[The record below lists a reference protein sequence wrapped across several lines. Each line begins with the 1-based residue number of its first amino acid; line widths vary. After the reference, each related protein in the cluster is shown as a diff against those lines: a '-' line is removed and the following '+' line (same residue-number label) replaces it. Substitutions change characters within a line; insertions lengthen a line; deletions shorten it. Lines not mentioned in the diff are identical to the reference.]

1 MKSDCFP
8 NSLNRHKNR
17 CTINKSRHKNKAH
30 AHTGPTA
37 HVRWTP
43 TGSNGSPRSRGQTT
57 RSRSSVVFLCS
68 RANAWMV
75 PKFHAAMHSHH
86 ATLLINKIENS
97 AQILLN
103 FPALLHIR
111 CFTTHGSTLPL
122 TLQEARAVIS
132 LKPSEPL
139 FLVFLSLA

>member
-1 MKSDCFP
+1 
-8 NSLNRHKNR
+8 
-17 CTINKSRHKNKAH
+17 
-30 AHTGPTA
+30 
-37 HVRWTP
+37 
-43 TGSNGSPRSRGQTT
+43 
-57 RSRSSVVFLCS
+57 VVLLCS

-75 PKFHAAMHSHH
+75 SKFHAAMHYN
-86 ATLLINKIENS
+86 ATLLINKIQNS

-111 CFTTHGSTLPL
+111 CFTTQGSTLPL
-122 TLQEARAVIS
+122 TLQEVRAVIS